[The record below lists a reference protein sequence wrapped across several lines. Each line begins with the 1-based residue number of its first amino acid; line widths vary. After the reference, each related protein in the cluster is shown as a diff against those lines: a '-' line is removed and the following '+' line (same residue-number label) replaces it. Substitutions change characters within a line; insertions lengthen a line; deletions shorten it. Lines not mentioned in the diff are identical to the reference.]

1 MANKPM
7 ASSSKITPSSPRLA
21 SLLSD
26 VERGNIKIPV
36 FQRQYIW
43 NDEQIISL
51 LDSIY
56 RGYPVGSLLMWS
68 TKEELKH
75 ERNVGGFS
83 LPETPEDYPVNYILD
98 GQQRLTTLYGVFHSD
113 GNTADPELADRF
125 NICYLPDEDTFT
137 HHLSSGGKAKI
148 HLNSILDTT
157 RLLAELPKFNDE
169 QKAKIAKLT
178 ESFKDY
184 EFPVVT
190 IKERSNKEVCSIF
203 QRINSSGTAL
213 SNLELLTAW
222 TWSDQ
227 FDLRSEIDDLLEIL
241 ADKGYEQ
248 IDQPLL
254 MRMLAS
260 LTCNSID
267 SDELV
272 DVDPVALVDGMRRLK
287 IAVMAAV
294 DFLEGQLKVKNVVF
308 LPFPIMLIPIVN
320 FYALITRPNALQLTQ
335 LRKWFWQCS
344 LTLRYKAGTN
354 RLVLEDLNKIRR
366 ISMGESPLDSG
377 YPLVKSD
384 LFDSTWRIN
393 STAAKAALCL
403 MAQLKPRS
411 FLTGSE
417 VDLGTVL
424 SAYNARQFH
433 HIYPK
438 AYLAAQGISF
448 HAANVISNICF
459 LSASENNSIS
469 DKDPA
474 DYFRDIP
481 DSHKSDIFNSAL
493 IPQEAGEG
501 KLPFEEFVALRT
513 QKLINVGQRL
523 IEFGYI

>member
-1 MANKPM
+1 M
-7 ASSSKITPSSPRLA
+7 ASPSKITPSSPRLA
-21 SLLSD
+21 SLLSN
-26 VERGNIKIPV
+26 VESGNIKIPV
-36 FQRQYIW
+36 FQRDYIW
-43 NDEQIISL
+43 TDEQIISL

-68 TKEELKH
+68 TREELNH

-83 LPETPEDYPVNYILD
+83 LPTTPEDYPLNYILD
-98 GQQRLTTLYGVFHSD
+98 GQQRLTTLYGVFHSNE
-113 GNTADPELADRF
+113 NTADPDLADRF
-125 NICYLPDEDTFT
+125 NICYMPDEDAFA
-137 HHLSSGGKAKI
+137 HHLSVAGKTKI

-157 RLLAELPKFNDE
+157 RLLVELPKFNDE
-169 QKAKIAKLT
+169 QKTRIAKLT

-184 EFPVVT
+184 EFPIVT
-190 IKERSNKEVCSIF
+190 IRDRSNKEVCSIF
-203 QRINSSGTAL
+203 QRINSSGTEL

-227 FDLRSEIDDLLEIL
+227 FDLRREIDELLDAL
-241 ADKGYEQ
+241 RDKGYEE

-260 LTCNSID
+260 LTCGSID
-267 SDELV
+267 SDDLV
-272 DVDPVALVDGMRRLK
+272 DVDPNDLVEGMRRLK
-287 IAVMAAV
+287 IAIFAAV
-294 DFLEGQLKVKNVVF
+294 DFLEGQLKVKNIVF

-320 FYALITRPNALQLTQ
+320 YYAEIPKPNANQLTQ

-354 RLVLEDLNKIRR
+354 RLVLEDLSKIKEVVK
-366 ISMGESPLDSG
+366 GESPFDASAAS
-377 YPLVKSD
+377 VKSD

-403 MAQLKPRS
+403 MAQLRPRS

-424 SAYNARQFH
+424 SAYNSRQFH

-438 AYLAAQGISF
+438 AYLAEQGISF

-459 LSASENNSIS
+459 LSASENNAIS
-469 DKDPA
+469 DRDPK
-474 DYFRDIP
+474 DYFKDIP
-481 DSHKSDIFNSAL
+481 VRHRDDIFNAAL
-493 IPQEAGEG
+493 IPDKAREG
-501 KLPFEEFVALRT
+501 DLSFEEFAGLR
-513 QKLINVGQRL
+513 KDML
-523 IEFGYI
+523 IENANTLMETGYL

>member
-1 MANKPM
+1 M

-36 FQRQYIW
+36 FQREYIW
-43 NDEQIISL
+43 SDEQIISL

-56 RGYPVGSLLMWS
+56 RGYPVGSLLLWS
-68 TKEELKH
+68 TREELKH

-83 LPETPEDYPVNYILD
+83 LPVTPEDYPVNYILD

-113 GNTADPELADRF
+113 ENTADAELADRF
-125 NICYLPDEDTFT
+125 NVCYIPDDDIFA
-137 HHLSSGGKAKI
+137 HHLVADGKEKI
-148 HLNSILDTT
+148 HLNAILDTT
-157 RLLAELPKFNDE
+157 KLLVELPKFNDM

-178 ESFKDY
+178 EAFKDY
-184 EFPVVT
+184 EFPIVT
-190 IKERSNKEVCSIF
+190 IRERTNKEVCSIF
-203 QRINSSGTAL
+203 QRINSSGTPL

-227 FDLRSEIDDLLEIL
+227 FDLRREIETLLDNL
-241 ADKGYEQ
+241 KYKGYEE

-260 LTCNSID
+260 LTCGTID
-267 SDELV
+267 SDDLV
-272 DVDPVALVDGMRRLK
+272 NVDPDTLVEGMKLLK
-287 IAVMAAV
+287 KAISSAV
-294 DFLEGQLKVKNVVF
+294 DFLEGQLKIKNIVF

-320 FYALITRPNALQLTQ
+320 FYALMEKPNAVQLKQ
-335 LRKWFWQCS
+335 IKKWFWQCS

-354 RLVLEDLNKIRR
+354 RLVLEDLEKIKKVAQ
-366 ISMGESPLDSG
+366 GESPFDDTHLS
-377 YPLVKSD
+377 VKSD
-384 LFDSTWRIN
+384 LFSSTWRIN

-403 MAQLKPRS
+403 MAQLRPRS

-438 AYLAAQGISF
+438 AYLAANGVSF
-448 HAANVISNICF
+448 HQANVISNICF
-459 LSASENNSIS
+459 LSASENNEIS
-469 DKDPA
+469 DKNPK
-474 DYFRDIP
+474 DYFKDIP
-481 DSHKSDIFNSAL
+481 SEYKSLIFKAAL
-493 IPQEAGEG
+493 IPDEAKDGD
-501 KLPFEEFVALRT
+501 LQFEEFTTLRAEKLIT
-513 QKLINVGQRL
+513 VGQKLIDTGSL
-523 IEFGYI
+523 

>member
-1 MANKPM
+1 M

-43 NDEQIISL
+43 DDEQIISL

-75 ERNVGGFS
+75 ERNVGGFK
-83 LPETPEDYPVNYILD
+83 LPDTPEDYPVNYILD

-113 GNTADPELADRF
+113 SNTSDPELADRF
-125 NICYLPDEDTFT
+125 NICYIPEEDFFV
-137 HHLSSGGKAKI
+137 HHKAAGGKEKI
-148 HLNSILDTT
+148 HLNAILDTT

-169 QKAKIAKLT
+169 QKNRIAKVT
-178 ESFKDY
+178 EAFKDY
-184 EFPVVT
+184 EFPIVT
-190 IKERSNKEVCSIF
+190 IKERNNKEVCSIF
-203 QRINSSGTAL
+203 QRINSSGTPL

-227 FDLRSEIDDLLEIL
+227 FDLRREIEGLLDTL

-254 MRMLAS
+254 LRMLAS
-260 LTCNSID
+260 LTCGSID
-267 SDELV
+267 SDDLV
-272 DVDPVALVDGMRRLK
+272 NVDPDVLVNGMGSLK
-287 IAVMAAV
+287 KAIFSTV
-294 DFLEGQLKVKNVVF
+294 DFLEGQLKIKNVIF

-320 FYALITRPNALQLTQ
+320 FYALIQHPSAEQLTQ
-335 LRKWFWQCS
+335 IRKWFWQCA

-354 RLVLEDLNKIRR
+354 RLVLEDLEKIKKLAQGERPFDTT
-366 ISMGESPLDSG
+366 SMA
-377 YPLVKSD
+377 VKSD
-384 LFDSTWRIN
+384 LFNSTWRIN
-393 STAAKAALCL
+393 STAAKSALCL
-403 MAQLKPRS
+403 MAQLHPRS

-438 AYLAAQGISF
+438 GFLASKGISF
-448 HAANVISNICF
+448 HQANVISNICF
-459 LSASENNSIS
+459 LSASENNKIS
-469 DKDPA
+469 DTDPA
-474 DYFRDIP
+474 QYFKDIP
-481 DSHKSDIFNSAL
+481 SQHKDKIFDAAL
-493 IPQEAGEG
+493 IPEKGRDG
-501 KLPFEEFVALRT
+501 KLGFQEFIDLRAELLKEKA
-513 QKLINVGQRL
+513 QKLIETGHV
-523 IEFGYI
+523 

>member
-1 MANKPM
+1 M

-43 NDEQIISL
+43 SDEQIISL

-56 RGYPVGSLLMWS
+56 RGYPVGSLLLWS
-68 TKEELKH
+68 TKVELKH

-113 GNTADPELADRF
+113 ANTADAELADRF
-125 NICYLPDEDTFT
+125 NICYFPDEDFFA
-137 HHLSSGGKAKI
+137 HHLASGGKEKI

-157 RLLAELPKFNDE
+157 KLLAELPRFNDQ

-190 IKERSNKEVCSIF
+190 IKERSNIEVCSIF
-203 QRINSSGTAL
+203 QRINSSGTPL

-227 FDLRSEIDDLLEIL
+227 FDLRSEISGLLELL

-260 LTCNSID
+260 LTCNSVD
-267 SDELV
+267 SEELV
-272 DVDPVALVDGMRRLK
+272 DVDPKVLVDGVKRLK
-287 IAVMAAV
+287 NSVMSAV

-320 FYALITRPNALQLTQ
+320 FYALISHPNATQLTQ
-335 LRKWFWQCS
+335 LRKWFWQCA

-354 RLVLEDLNKIRR
+354 RLVLEDLNRVKR
-366 ISMGESPLDSG
+366 ISEGESPFDEN
-377 YPLVKSD
+377 YPSVKSD
-384 LFDSTWRIN
+384 LFNSTWRIN

-403 MAQLKPRS
+403 MAQLRPRS
-411 FLTGSE
+411 FITGNE

-438 AYLAAQGISF
+438 AHLAASGIPF
-448 HAANVISNICF
+448 HEANVISNICF
-459 LSASENNSIS
+459 LAASENNFIS
-469 DKDPA
+469 DRSPA

-481 DSHKSDIFNSAL
+481 GVHKNEIFQAAL
-493 IPQEAGEG
+493 IPEEAVEG
-501 KLPFEEFVALRT
+501 QLPFNTFVDLRT
-513 QKLINVGQRL
+513 RRLIDVGQKLIESGHV
-523 IEFGYI
+523 

>member
-1 MANKPM
+1 M

-43 NDEQIISL
+43 SDEQIISL

-56 RGYPVGSLLMWS
+56 RGYPVGSLLLWS

-113 GNTADPELADRF
+113 ENTADPELADRF
-125 NICYLPDEDTFT
+125 NICYLPDEDVFA
-137 HHLSSGGKAKI
+137 HYLASGGKSKI
-148 HLNSILDTT
+148 YLHSILDTT
-157 RLLAELPKFNDE
+157 RLLTELPKFNDE
-169 QKAKIAKLT
+169 HKARIAKLT

-184 EFPVVT
+184 EFPIVT

-203 QRINSSGTAL
+203 QRINSSGTPL

-227 FDLRSEIDDLLEIL
+227 FDLRSEISSLLELL

-272 DVDPVALVDGMRRLK
+272 DVDPVVLVSGVQRLK
-287 IAVMAAV
+287 KAVLSAV
-294 DFLEGQLKVKNVVF
+294 DFLEGQLKVKNVIF

-320 FYALITRPNALQLTQ
+320 FYAQIKRPNATQLTQ

-354 RLVLEDLNKIRR
+354 RLVLEDLGKIRK
-366 ISMGESPLDSG
+366 IYEGESPFDGSC
-377 YPLVKSD
+377 PSVKSD

-403 MAQLKPRS
+403 MAQLRPRS

-438 AYLAAQGISF
+438 AHLAAKGIAF
-448 HAANVISNICF
+448 HEANVISNICF
-459 LSASENNSIS
+459 LSAAENNSIS
-469 DKDPA
+469 DRDPA
-474 DYFRDIP
+474 SYFKDIP
-481 DSHKSDIFNSAL
+481 DFHKNDIFTAAL
-493 IPQEAGEG
+493 IPDEARNG
-501 KLPFEEFVALRT
+501 KLPFKKFVTLRT
-513 QKLINVGQRL
+513 EKLIEVGQRL
-523 IEFGYI
+523 MESGHV

>member
-1 MANKPM
+1 
-7 ASSSKITPSSPRLA
+7 
-21 SLLSD
+21 

-43 NDEQIISL
+43 ADEQIISL

-56 RGYPVGSLLMWS
+56 RGYPVGSLLLWS
-68 TKEELKH
+68 TREELKH

-113 GNTADPELADRF
+113 ENTADAELADRF
-125 NICYLPDEDTFT
+125 NICYLPDEDCFT
-137 HHLSSGGKAKI
+137 HHLASEGKAKI
-148 HLNSILDTT
+148 HLHSILDTT
-157 RLLAELPKFNDE
+157 RLLAELPRFNDK

-184 EFPVVT
+184 EFPIVT

-203 QRINSSGTAL
+203 QRINSSGTPL

-227 FDLRSEIDDLLEIL
+227 FDLRSEISDLLESL

-272 DVDPVALVDGMRRLK
+272 DVDPAMLVDGVRCLK
-287 IAVMAAV
+287 VAVMAAV
-294 DFLEGQLKVKNVVF
+294 DFLEGQLKVKNVIF

-320 FYALITRPNALQLTQ
+320 FYALIKHPSAEQLTQ
-335 LRKWFWQCS
+335 LRKWFWQCA

-354 RLVLEDLNKIRR
+354 RLVLEDLSKMKKI
-366 ISMGESPLDSG
+366 SEENSPFDGVHLS
-377 YPLVKSD
+377 VKSE

-403 MAQLKPRS
+403 MAQLRPRS
-411 FLTGSE
+411 FLTGNE

-433 HIYPK
+433 HVYPK
-438 AYLAAQGISF
+438 AHLSALGIPF
-448 HAANVISNICF
+448 HQANVISNICF
-459 LSASENNSIS
+459 LSASENNEIS
-469 DKDPA
+469 DKNPS
-474 DYFRDIP
+474 DYFKDIP
-481 DSHKSDIFNSAL
+481 HAHKKEILEAAL
-493 IPQEAGEG
+493 IPEEAGEG
-501 KLPFEEFVALRT
+501 DLPFDQFVTLRT
-513 QKLINVGQRL
+513 KRLLDVGQKLIESGHV
-523 IEFGYI
+523 

>member
-1 MANKPM
+1 M
-7 ASSSKITPSSPRLA
+7 ASLSKITPSSPRLA

-43 NDEQIISL
+43 NDEQIVSL

-56 RGYPVGSLLMWS
+56 RGYPVGSLLMWA

-75 ERNVGGFS
+75 ERNVGGFK

-113 GNTADPELADRF
+113 ENTSDAVLADRF
-125 NICYLPDEDTFT
+125 NICYIPDDDNFV
-137 HHLSSGGKAKI
+137 HHSASGGKDKI
-148 HLNSILDTT
+148 HLNKILDTT
-157 RLLAELPKFNDE
+157 KLLVELPKFNDE
-169 QKAKIAKLT
+169 QKAKIARVT

-203 QRINSSGTAL
+203 QRINSSGTPL

-227 FDLRSEIDDLLEIL
+227 FDLRREIDALLDSL
-241 ADKGYEQ
+241 SDKGYEQ

-260 LTCNSID
+260 LTCGSID
-267 SDELV
+267 SDDLV
-272 DVDPVALVDGMRRLK
+272 DVEPSVLVNGMNSLK
-287 IAVMAAV
+287 NAIMAAV
-294 DFLEGQLKVKNVVF
+294 DFLEGQLKIKNVIF

-320 FYALITRPNALQLTQ
+320 FYAKIAYPSAEQLSQ
-335 LRKWFWQCS
+335 LRKWFWQCA

-354 RLVLEDLNKIRR
+354 RLVLEDLAKI
-366 ISMGESPLDSG
+366 SKVADGDKPFDATSVT
-377 YPLVKSD
+377 VKSD

-393 STAAKAALCL
+393 STAAKSALCL
-403 MAQLKPRS
+403 MAQLRPRS

-438 AYLAAQGISF
+438 AYLGSQGFLF
-448 HAANVISNICF
+448 HEANVISNICF
-459 LSASENNSIS
+459 LSASENNKIS
-469 DKDPA
+469 DQNPEV
-474 DYFRDIP
+474 YFKDIP
-481 DSHKSDIFNSAL
+481 EGRANEIFDAAV
-493 IPQEAGEG
+493 IPNEARDG
-501 KLPFEEFVALRT
+501 KLSFKDFIRARSEWLGSLAK
-513 QKLINVGQRL
+513 KLI
-523 IEFGYI
+523 ETGYV